1 MTDAPEPGHDATKY
15 LQDCADDDS
24 MFGPGIFEFAKPVV
38 PVFGSNLLSVG
49 FKRSELHYR
58 GYAREDGCI
67 QLPAEAWGSTLSGFT
82 LKNVLGTDRMGTG
95 IRSGNTDLRPSFG
108 TQSGTSTLEKL
119 LIVGFETGIWFGNTQ
134 FNSSS
139 SEVTLRVK
147 GENCGT
153 VVRIETQNSLNFDF
167 HQFGAAQCDV
177 ALETI
182 KSGEVHLFVGS
193 FSNVGTVWRL
203 SGAGVY
209 SATGLRTENC
219 GYLLEVGNELPTTD
233 VTLIACRTNRNN
245 RQDKVDVKVSGGV
258 NLKVYGGL
266 YDGMFVYEGFKQPE
280 PGQGNLIF
288 DGVRT
293 RNPVLL
299 RGTPG
304 TKCRY
309 ECRSCAIVNAA
320 DEVIRRIDQK
330 GIIGDDVVVP

>member
-1 MTDAPEPGHDATKY
+1 M
-15 LQDCADDDS
+15 
-24 MFGPGIFEFAKPVV
+24 
-38 PVFGSNLLSVG
+38 
-49 FKRSELHYR
+49 
-58 GYAREDGCI
+58 
-67 QLPAEAWGSTLSGFT
+67 
-82 LKNVLGTDRMGTG
+82 
-95 IRSGNTDLRPSFG
+95 
-108 TQSGTSTLEKL
+108 
-119 LIVGFETGIWFGNTQ
+119 
-134 FNSSS
+134 
-139 SEVTLRVK
+139 VK
-147 GENCGT
+147 AENCDVGC
-153 VVRIETQNSLNFDF
+153 RIETQNSLNFEF
-167 HQFGAAQCDV
+167 HQYGAAQCDV

-182 KSGEVHLFVGS
+182 KAGEIHLFVGS
-193 FSNVGTVWRL
+193 FSNVKSAVWRL